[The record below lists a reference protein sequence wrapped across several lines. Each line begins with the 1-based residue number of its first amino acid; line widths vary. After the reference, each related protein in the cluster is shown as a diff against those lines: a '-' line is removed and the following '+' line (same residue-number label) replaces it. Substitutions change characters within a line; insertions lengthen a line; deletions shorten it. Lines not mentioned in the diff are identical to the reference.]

1 MPKIPT
7 YERRGNLPVSYQGG
21 LDSREREAFTVG
33 SAGMA
38 QTGKD
43 IREAAQIGYKWY
55 DQQQKEKASLD
66 MAYASTD
73 LGEKFSK
80 AFEQLSLAEER
91 DIAKYQKADLTDPS
105 LDGLVNKTT
114 QVVDKLMADEA
125 YLQLADKNKY
135 FRAEFEKFGLRFR
148 EAATAKAVDA
158 QSKFHVQAVEV
169 GIQDGLEK
177 AAVHVSNDPTQLDGT
192 MMVWRTVLGDM
203 DDKNIPDSMK
213 GLTAVGKKPDNADKY
228 IGVARPGV
236 LQKAKENL
244 NKVAEVSWRR
254 MIADNPKAAHEALKQ
269 LGSTPEG
276 RWKLEKLY
284 GFTGDQYA
292 ILLNASKT
300 SAEFINVKALYELD
314 TQLDDA
320 VAAAL
325 TGTTPSG
332 FGSVKEIEA
341 KVYAVLDPN
350 DPKSREKAFV
360 TASKAHR
367 EITINKKIY
376 GITANFSKQ
385 SSAEIVQTVKNL
397 KPSGANAADEEKV
410 QQGVAQRANSILSER
425 ERDAAAHYKQNPV
438 VVQLIKDGKQGEAN
452 DYVIAAQRRDGVP
465 DHELKVLSDSEV
477 ERERSY
483 LTGTTGEDLGRRLR
497 SFVTRYSGEDGK
509 YKGQMQIVWRQL
521 MSGPNALP
529 AEYIWAANA
538 MGTAAEPAIIRSLSI
553 PQETV
558 KKNMGTLQST
568 GVSWNTLDDRSKQ
581 IGDKY
586 KRALTGGV
594 SDRLEV
600 YNSAR
605 ALAVRMAATEL
616 VASGSNDSQRA
627 LEKAF
632 KTITQGYDM
641 EGGTYYI
648 PMRRI
653 GSGTQTSNLNPKQIH
668 SNTERLRTDSKLL
681 TTFTTLAAPGSMN
694 PGNAD
699 PAKRQQAFNE
709 ILEKRSYWINNANST
724 GVQLVVETNG
734 VPEPVVDNYGKTV
747 EFTWDQL
754 NNPTLLPKKKSFFSF
769 GN

>member
-43 IREAAQIGYKWY
+43 IREAATIGYKWY

-80 AFEQLSLAEER
+80 NFEALSLAEER
-91 DIAKYQKADLTDPS
+91 DVAKYQKADLTKDI
-105 LDGLVNKTT
+105 DGLVNKT
-114 QVVDKLMADEA
+114 QALVNKLIDDEA
-125 YLQLADKNKY
+125 YLKLSDNNKY

-148 EAATAKAVDA
+148 EAAMAKAVDA

-203 DDKNIPDSMK
+203 DEKNIPDSMK

-292 ILLNASKT
+292 LLLNASKT
-300 SAEFINVKALYELD
+300 SSEFINVKAAYELGR
-314 TQLDDA
+314 QLDDA

-325 TGTTPSG
+325 TGTVPAG
-332 FGSVKEIEA
+332 FNTLKEIEA
-341 KVYAVLDPN
+341 KALAVLDPN
-350 DPKSREKAFV
+350 DPKSKEKAYV
-360 TASKAHR
+360 EASRAHR
-367 EITINKKIY
+367 EITINKEIY
-376 GITANFSKQ
+376 RYTANFDKQ
-385 SSAEIVQTVKNL
+385 SNAEIIGLVKNL
-397 KPSGANAADEEKV
+397 KPVGVNAADEAKI
-410 QQGVAQRANSILSER
+410 QQGVAQQADRVLAAR
-425 ERDAAAHYKQNPV
+425 DRDAAGYYKQNPV
-438 VVQLIKDGKQGEAN
+438 VVKLIQEGKPGEAN
-452 DYVIAAQRRDGVP
+452 NVIIAAQKRNGVP
-465 DHELKVLSDSEV
+465 DHELAVLSEREV
-477 ERERSY
+477 ETEKSF
-483 LTGTTGEDLGRRLR
+483 LTGTTGEDLARRLR
-497 SFVTRYSGEDGK
+497 SFIVRHGGQNGE
-509 YKGQMQIVWRQL
+509 YNGQLQIVWRQL
-521 MSGPNALP
+521 MTGSNPLP
-529 AEYIWAANA
+529 PEYIWAANA
-538 MGTAAEPAIIRSLSI
+538 MGTAAEPEIIRSLSI

-558 KKNMGTLQST
+558 KKSMGTLQST

-581 IGDKY
+581 IGKKY
-586 KRALTGGV
+586 KDAITGGV
-594 SDRLEV
+594 SDRLGV
-600 YNSAR
+600 YESAR
-605 ALAVRMAATEL
+605 ALALRMAATEL
-616 VASGSNDSQRA
+616 AATNSNDSQRA

-632 KTITQGYDM
+632 KKITLGYDFD
-641 EGGTYYI
+641 GGTYYI

-653 GSGTQTSNLNPKQIH
+653 GSGQQMSNLNPKQIH
-668 SNTERLRTDSKLL
+668 ANSERLRTDSKLL
-681 TTFTTLAAPGSMN
+681 STFTTLLAPGSMN

-699 PAKRQQAFNE
+699 AGKRQQAFLE

-724 GVQLVVETNG
+724 GLQLVVETNG
-734 VPEPVVDNYGKTV
+734 VPEPVVDNNGKTV

-754 NNPTLLPKKKSFFSF
+754 NMPTLLPKKKSFFSF

>member
-1 MPKIPT
+1 
-7 YERRGNLPVSYQGG
+7 
-21 LDSREREAFTVG
+21 
-33 SAGMA
+33 
-38 QTGKD
+38 
-43 IREAAQIGYKWY
+43 
-55 DQQQKEKASLD
+55 
-66 MAYASTD
+66 
-73 LGEKFSK
+73 
-80 AFEQLSLAEER
+80 
-91 DIAKYQKADLTDPS
+91 
-105 LDGLVNKTT
+105 
-114 QVVDKLMADEA
+114 
-125 YLQLADKNKY
+125 
-135 FRAEFEKFGLRFR
+135 
-148 EAATAKAVDA
+148 
-158 QSKFHVQAVEV
+158 
-169 GIQDGLEK
+169 
-177 AAVHVSNDPTQLDGT
+177 
-192 MMVWRTVLGDM
+192 
-203 DDKNIPDSMK
+203 
-213 GLTAVGKKPDNADKY
+213 
-228 IGVARPGV
+228 
-236 LQKAKENL
+236 
-244 NKVAEVSWRR
+244 
-254 MIADNPKAAHEALKQ
+254 
-269 LGSTPEG
+269 
-276 RWKLEKLY
+276 
-284 GFTGDQYA
+284 
-292 ILLNASKT
+292 
-300 SAEFINVKALYELD
+300 
-314 TQLDDA
+314 
-320 VAAAL
+320 
-325 TGTTPSG
+325 
-332 FGSVKEIEA
+332 
-341 KVYAVLDPN
+341 
-350 DPKSREKAFV
+350 
-360 TASKAHR
+360 
-367 EITINKKIY
+367 
-376 GITANFSKQ
+376 
-385 SSAEIVQTVKNL
+385 
-397 KPSGANAADEEKV
+397 
-410 QQGVAQRANSILSER
+410 
-425 ERDAAAHYKQNPV
+425 
-438 VVQLIKDGKQGEAN
+438 
-452 DYVIAAQRRDGVP
+452 
-465 DHELKVLSDSEV
+465 
-477 ERERSY
+477 
-483 LTGTTGEDLGRRLR
+483 
-497 SFVTRYSGEDGK
+497 
-509 YKGQMQIVWRQL
+509 MQIVWRQL

-641 EGGTYYI
+641 EGGTYYV

>member
-7 YERRGNLPVSYQGG
+7 YERRGTLPVSYQGG

-80 AFEQLSLAEER
+80 AFEQLSLEEER
-91 DIAKYQKADLTDPS
+91 NVAKYQKADLTDPN
-105 LDGLVNKTT
+105 LDGLVNKTSAT
-114 QVVDKLMADEA
+114 VNKLFEDEA

-148 EAATAKAVDA
+148 EAAMAKAVDA
-158 QSKFHVQAVEV
+158 QSRYHVQAVEV

-203 DDKNIPDSMK
+203 DQKNIPDSMK

-254 MIADNPKAAHEALKQ
+254 MISDDPKAAHAALKQ

-292 ILLNASKT
+292 TLLNASKT
-300 SAEFINVKALYELD
+300 SSEFINVKAAYELGR
-314 TQLDDA
+314 QLDDA

-325 TGTTPSG
+325 TGTVPAG
-332 FGSVKEIEA
+332 FNTLQEIEA
-341 KVYAVLDPN
+341 KALAILDPN
-350 DPKSREKAFV
+350 DPKSKEKAYV
-360 TASKAHR
+360 EASRAHR

-376 GITANFSKQ
+376 SHTANFPTQ
-385 SSAEIVQTVKNL
+385 SNAEIISTVKNL
-397 KPSGANAADEEKV
+397 KPAGVNAADEAKI
-410 QQGVAQRANSILSER
+410 QQGVAQQADRVLSER
-425 ERDAAAHYKQNPV
+425 DRDAAGHYKQNPV
-438 VVQLIKDGKQGEAN
+438 VVKLIQDGKPGEAN
-452 DYVIAAQRRDGVP
+452 NAIIAAQKRNGVP
-465 DHELKVLSDSEV
+465 DHELAVLSQREV
-477 ERERSY
+477 ETEKSY
-483 LTGTTGEDLGRRLR
+483 LTGTTGEDLARRLR
-497 SFVTRYSGEDGK
+497 SFIVRHGGQNGE
-509 YKGQMQIVWRQL
+509 YNGQLQIVWRQL
-521 MSGPNALP
+521 MTGPNALP
-529 AEYIWAANA
+529 PEYIWAANA
-538 MGTAAEPAIIRSLSI
+538 MGTAAETEIIKSLSI
-553 PQETV
+553 PQEVV
-558 KKNMGTLQST
+558 KKSMGTLQST

-581 IGDKY
+581 VGQKY
-586 KRALTGGV
+586 KQALTGGV
-594 SDRLEV
+594 SDRLGLYE
-600 YNSAR
+600 SAR

-616 VASGSNDSQRA
+616 ARTGSNESQRE

-632 KTITQGYDM
+632 KKITLGYDLD
-641 EGGTYYI
+641 GGTYYI

-653 GSGTQTSNLNPKQIH
+653 GSGQQMSNLNPKQIH
-668 SNTERLRTDSKLL
+668 ANSERLRTDTKLL
-681 TTFTTLAAPGSMN
+681 STFTTVLAPGSMN

-699 PAKRQQAFNE
+699 PAKRQQAFLE

-724 GVQLVVETNG
+724 GLQLVVETNG
-734 VPEPVVDNYGKTV
+734 VPEPVVDNSGKTV

-754 NNPTLLPKKKSFFSF
+754 NMPTLLPKKKSLFPF
-769 GN
+769 